1 MGIGLNLLAIIIFG
15 IQDAISKLLV
25 QDYSPFQLA
34 MVRFWAFAAFSLFL
48 VSRQAPLRQAFRS
61 RQPVLQW
68 LRVVLL
74 VGLVLA
80 LTEPRLRLASGGL
93 DLWVLADRSD
103 SAAAAMGPNFLA
115 VSMST

>member
-1 MGIGLNLLAIIIFG
+1 MSFGAPEWFFRAGPRGGRWRWRGLRLHE
-15 IQDAISKLLV
+15 
-25 QDYSPFQLA
+25 P
-34 MVRFWAFAAFSLFL
+34 
-48 VSRQAPLRQAFRS
+48 
-61 RQPVLQW
+61 

-103 SAAAAMGPNFLA
+103 SAAAAMGQQAKEIETILEKSRGREDRVHYVDFAGEA
-115 VSMST
+115 VRREQG